1 MHTQPALG
9 SCAQSLP
16 RGSVPDLAFQTCS
29 LALQIDALGVELGEP
44 LRLADANRSA
54 PHYGQRDEDEGGEH
68 DPNQGPA
75 AHSYAALCHAR
86 SLALRERGL
95 TAVSLTL
102 AVIARLVSKSPSALP
117 RQVH

>member
-1 MHTQPALG
+1 MHTQPLLR
-9 SCAQSLP
+9 SCSQRLS
-16 RGSVPDLAFQTCS
+16 RGSVPDLGFEACS

-44 LRLADANRSA
+44 FRLADANRSA
-54 PHYGQRDEDEGGEH
+54 PHYGQRDNDEGGEH

-95 TAVSLTL
+95 TAVSLAL

-117 RQVH
+117 LQVQ